1 MELQDG
7 IAGHLGYVKNI
18 NYYIMIWQLIF
29 LLQALLFLYT
39 GGKNITNRN
48 MYIKIISLIFLYQG
62 LLIVNTI
69 IIKQQYIC
77 NYSRDKMPKYCN
89 IYKTISK
96 YIFYISFILLPIFV
110 ILSYISWNIIR
121 NNNLLYISTIV
132 LLIYSII
139 LCMLFFSMMRM

>member
-1 MELQDG
+1 
-7 IAGHLGYVKNI
+7 
-18 NYYIMIWQLIF
+18 MIWQLIF
-29 LLQALLFLYT
+29 LQQALLFLYT

-69 IIKQQYIC
+69 ISKQQYIC

-89 IYKTISK
+89 IYKTISE